1 MEVYIAMEW
10 NVVLIC
16 VVVSIVVPIIAGLLA
31 WGISVL
37 KKLVNEKID
46 NATLKAVLNDGLTVI
61 ENSVKYT
68 YQTYVEGMKDK
79 DIFDEAAQKQ
89 ALQMA
94 KDKALSMLS
103 EGFINMIKD
112 MYGDVNNW
120 LETNIESTIYTL
132 KNSNK
137 TVDKV
142 TE

>member
-1 MEVYIAMEW
+1 MFMEW

-46 NATLKAVLNDGLTVI
+46 NATLREVLNDGLTVL
-61 ENSVKYT
+61 ETSVKYT

>member
-1 MEVYIAMEW
+1 MEW
-10 NVVLIC
+10 NVILIC

-46 NATLKAVLNDGLTVI
+46 NATLKAVLNDGLTVL

-79 DIFDEAAQKQ
+79 DIFDANAQKQ

>member
-1 MEVYIAMEW
+1 MEW
-10 NVVLIC
+10 NVILIC

-46 NATLKAVLNDGLTVI
+46 NATLKAVLNDGLTVL

-68 YQTYVEGMKDK
+68 YQTYVEGMKNK
-79 DIFDEAAQKQ
+79 DIFDADAQKQ